1 METMRQ
7 LSGTAKRIV
16 LCCLI
21 LAVSAVSSGI
31 ALGKG
36 GSGGSGG
43 SGGGRHGGGGGRHGG
58 EVFDDHGGRH
68 GGGGSHGRDEG
79 RHGSVVKQLPSG
91 FIDIEHHGRH
101 HFFHDG
107 RFFDRH
113 NDGFIIIGAPIGI
126 VVPVLPSIA
135 VSLTVGGVMFYA
147 TDDTYY
153 RQVPDGYLV
162 VESPY
167 RQ

>member
-1 METMRQ
+1 MEAIIQ
-7 LSGTAKRIV
+7 LSGTAKRFI

-21 LAVSAVSSGI
+21 LAVSAGSPVT

-36 GSGGSGG
+36 GGG
-43 SGGGRHGGGGGRHGG
+43 SGGGRHGGEGW
-58 EVFDDHGGRH
+58 DDHGGRH
-68 GGGGSHGRDEG
+68 GGGSHGRHEG
-79 RHGSVVKQLPSG
+79 RHGSVVKHLPSG
-91 FIDIEHHGRH
+91 SIDIEHHGRH

-113 NDGFIIIGAPIGI
+113 RDGFVIIGAPIGI
-126 VVPVLPSIA
+126 VVPVLPSMAI
-135 VSLTVGGVMFYA
+135 SLTVGGVTFYA

-153 RQVPDGYLV
+153 REVPDGYLV

-167 RQ
+167 HK